1 MFQPAFGFALMLCL
15 AGASS
20 SALPA
25 QSAPQ
30 RAATLSASPSLGR
43 IDFPTSGSAAAQPH
57 FVKGVLLLHS
67 FEFDDAADAFAAARK
82 LDPSFAMAYWGEA
95 LTHTHPL
102 WRYRNREAGL
112 KVLDALAPT
121 AEARQAKSPTP
132 REKAYLRA
140 VDTLYADTD
149 HLAALRAYEQAMAR
163 VAREFPKDD
172 EAQAL
177 HAIAIL
183 ATNVERR
190 DFAVDM
196 KAAAIVEDVFL
207 RNPEHPGVLHYMI
220 HAYDNPMH
228 APLGLRAAHRY
239 AKIASGAAHALH
251 MTSHIF
257 LASGMW
263 DDAVASN
270 EASWAASAARLKAK
284 SLGIDANGFHAYLWL
299 AYAYLQQGRYADARQ
314 VIDRTL
320 ALARDSGSPRTAMH
334 YMLARAA
341 FIVETRRTDD
351 LPPPLAPKSVA
362 PIARVADLS
371 AEGLAAVHKGDADK
385 AEAILAKLK
394 QVAAQAT
401 GSEAHQHG
409 ATAPSSAA
417 APASAPAAAMPI
429 SPADRAAIDIMAQQL
444 TALVLCL
451 RGSEP
456 EALAMLT
463 KAADAE
469 DVMPYEFG
477 PPVPV
482 KPSRELLGE
491 MLLAM
496 NKPVEAQQAFAAALR
511 RAPGR
516 ALSLDGLIRAAE
528 KNGDTAAAAEAK
540 AALKANWHRAD
551 SGVQRPGT
559 H

>member
-1 MFQPAFGFALMLCL
+1 MFKHAFGLALMLCL
-15 AGASS
+15 SGASS
-20 SALPA
+20 SPTSA
-25 QSAPQ
+25 QSLP
-30 RAATLSASPSLGR
+30 SALGR
-43 IDFPTSGSAAAQPH
+43 IDFPTSGKASAQPH
-57 FVKGVLLLHS
+57 FIKGVLLLHS
-67 FEFDDAADAFAAARK
+67 FEFDDAAEAFAEARK
-82 LDPSFAMAYWGEA
+82 ADPAFAMAYWGEA

-121 AEARQAKSPTP
+121 SEARQVKAPTP

-140 VDTLYADTD
+140 VDALYAETD
-149 HLAALRAYEQAMAR
+149 HVAALRAYEQAMAR

-172 EAQAL
+172 EAATL

-228 APLGLRAAHRY
+228 APLGLRAARRY

-270 EASWAASAARLKAK
+270 EASWAASAARVKAK
-284 SLGIDANGFHAYLWL
+284 SLGVDANGFHAYLWL
-299 AYAYLQQGRYADARQ
+299 SYAYLQQGRYADARQ

-320 ALARDSGSPRTAMH
+320 ALARESGSPRTAVH

-341 FIVETRRTDD
+341 FIVETRRTQN
-351 LPPPLAPKSVA
+351 LPPALEPKSVS
-362 PIARVADLS
+362 PVARAADLS
-371 AEGLAAVHKGDADK
+371 AEGLAAVHQGDAGK

-394 QVAAQAT
+394 DAAAKVGAT

-409 ATAPSSAA
+409 ATPAAASA
-417 APASAPAAAMPI
+417 APAAGIPI
-429 SPADRAAIDIMAQQL
+429 SPADRAAIDIMTQQL
-444 TALVLCL
+444 AALATCL
-451 RGSEP
+451 RGNET
-456 EALAMLT
+456 EALALMT
-463 KAADAE
+463 KAAEAE

-477 PPVPV
+477 PPVPI

-491 MLLAM
+491 MLLSM
-496 NKPVEAQQAFAAALR
+496 DKPADAQKAFAAALR

-516 ALSLDGLIRAAE
+516 ALSLDGLAIAAE
-528 KNGDTAAAAEAK
+528 KNGDATAAADARAT
-540 AALKANWHRAD
+540 LKANWHRAD
-551 SGVQRPGT
+551 AGVQRPGT

>member
-1 MFQPAFGFALMLCL
+1 MFKHAFGLALILCL
-15 AGASS
+15 SGASS
-20 SALPA
+20 V
-25 QSAPQ
+25 
-30 RAATLSASPSLGR
+30 LSAQSLGR
-43 IDFPTSGSAAAQPH
+43 IDFPTSGKPAAQAH

-67 FEFDDAADAFAAARK
+67 FEFDDAAEAFAEARK
-82 LDPSFAMAYWGEA
+82 LDPAFAMAYWGEA

-121 AEARQAKSPTP
+121 PEARQAKASTP

-140 VDTLYADTD
+140 VDTLYAEADNV
-149 HLAALRAYEQAMAR
+149 AALRAYEQAMAR

-172 EAQAL
+172 EAATL

-228 APLGLRAAHRY
+228 APLGLRAARRY

-284 SLGIDANGFHAYLWL
+284 SLGVDANGFHAYLWL
-299 AYAYLQQGRYADARQ
+299 TYAYLQQGRYADARQ
-314 VIDRTL
+314 VVDRTL
-320 ALARDSGSPRTAMH
+320 ALARESGSPRTAFH
-334 YMLARAA
+334 YHMARAA
-341 FIVETRRTDD
+341 FIVETRRTEN
-351 LPPPLAPKSVA
+351 LPPALDAKSVA
-362 PIARVADLS
+362 PVARAADLS
-371 AEGLAAVHKGDADK
+371 AEGLAAVHQGDAAK

-394 QVAAQAT
+394 EVAAKTA

-409 ATAPSSAA
+409 ATPA
-417 APASAPAAAMPI
+417 APAVPASGMPMSA
-429 SPADRAAIDIMAQQL
+429 ADRAAIDIMTQQL
-444 TALVLCL
+444 TALVRCL
-451 RGSEP
+451 RGDET
-456 EALAMLT
+456 EALAILT
-463 KAADAE
+463 KAAEAE

-491 MLLAM
+491 MLLTM
-496 NKPVEAQQAFAAALR
+496 DKPAEAQKAFAAALR

-516 ALSLDGLIRAAE
+516 ALSLDGLARAAE
-528 KNGDTAAAAEAK
+528 KNGDAAAAADAK
-540 AALKANWHRAD
+540 ATLKANWNRAD
-551 SGVQRPGT
+551 AGVQRPGT
-559 H
+559 F

>member
-1 MFQPAFGFALMLCL
+1 MFKHAFGLALILCL
-15 AGASS
+15 SGASS
-20 SALPA
+20 V
-25 QSAPQ
+25 
-30 RAATLSASPSLGR
+30 LSAQSLGR
-43 IDFPTSGSAAAQPH
+43 IDFPTSGKPAAQAH

-67 FEFDDAADAFAAARK
+67 FEFDDAAEAFAEARK
-82 LDPSFAMAYWGEA
+82 LDPAFAMAYWGEA

-121 AEARQAKSPTP
+121 PEARQAKASTP

-140 VDTLYADTD
+140 VDTLYAEADNV
-149 HLAALRAYEQAMAR
+149 AALRAYEQAMAR

-172 EAQAL
+172 EAATL

-228 APLGLRAAHRY
+228 APLGLRAARRY

-284 SLGIDANGFHAYLWL
+284 SLGVDANGFHAYLWL
-299 AYAYLQQGRYADARQ
+299 TYAYLQQGRYADARQ
-314 VIDRTL
+314 VVDRTL
-320 ALARDSGSPRTAMH
+320 ALARESGSPRTAFH
-334 YMLARAA
+334 YHMARAA
-341 FIVETRRTDD
+341 FIVETRRTEN
-351 LPPPLAPKSVA
+351 LPPALDAKSVA
-362 PIARVADLS
+362 PVARAADLS
-371 AEGLAAVHKGDADK
+371 AEGLAAVHQGDAAK

-394 QVAAQAT
+394 EVAAKTA

-409 ATAPSSAA
+409 ATPAV
-417 APASAPAAAMPI
+417 PASGMPM
-429 SPADRAAIDIMAQQL
+429 SAADRAAIDIMTQQL
-444 TALVLCL
+444 TALVRCL
-451 RGSEP
+451 RGDET
-456 EALAMLT
+456 EALAILT
-463 KAADAE
+463 KAAEAE

-491 MLLAM
+491 MLLTM
-496 NKPVEAQQAFAAALR
+496 DKPAEAQKAFAAALR

-516 ALSLDGLIRAAE
+516 ALSLDGLARAAE
-528 KNGDTAAAAEAK
+528 KNGDAAAAADAK
-540 AALKANWHRAD
+540 ATLKANWNRAD
-551 SGVQRPGT
+551 AGVQRPGT
-559 H
+559 F

>member
-1 MFQPAFGFALMLCL
+1 MFKRAFGLALMLCL
-15 AGASS
+15 SGGAASTS
-20 SALPA
+20 FA
-25 QSAPQ
+25 QSAPP
-30 RAATLSASPSLGR
+30 ASSQLGR
-43 IDFPTSGSAAAQPH
+43 IDFPTSGKAAAQPH
-57 FVKGVLLLHS
+57 FIKGVLLLHS
-67 FEFDDAADAFAAARK
+67 FEFEDAKEAFAAARK
-82 LDPSFAMAYWGEA
+82 ADPAFAMAYWGEA

-102 WRYRNREAGL
+102 WRYRNREEGL
-112 KVLDALAPT
+112 KVLDALAPSP
-121 AEARQAKSPTP
+121 EARQAKAPTP

-140 VDTLYADTD
+140 VDTLYAEAD
-149 HLAALRAYEQAMAR
+149 HVAALRAYEQAMGR

-172 EAQAL
+172 EAQTL

-183 ATNVERR
+183 ATNAERR

-228 APLGLRAAHRY
+228 APLGLRAARRY
-239 AKIASGAAHALH
+239 AKIAAGASHALH

-270 EASWAASAARLKAK
+270 EASWAASAARVKAK
-284 SLGIDANGFHAYLWL
+284 SLGVDANGFHAYLWL

-314 VIDRTL
+314 VVDRTL
-320 ALARDSGSPRTAMH
+320 AFARESGSPRTAVH

-341 FIVETRRTDD
+341 FIVETRRTDN
-351 LPPPLAPKSVA
+351 LPPALEPKSVA
-362 PIARVADLS
+362 PVGRAADLS
-371 AEGLAAVHKGDADK
+371 AEGLAAVHQGDADK

-394 QVAAQAT
+394 EVAAKAG

-409 ATAPSSAA
+409 AAPAA
-417 APASAPAAAMPI
+417 APAASAPTMPM
-429 SPADRAAIDIMAQQL
+429 SAADRAAIDIMTQQL
-444 TALVLCL
+444 TALVRCL
-451 RGSEP
+451 RGEET
-456 EALAMLT
+456 EALALMT
-463 KAADAE
+463 KAAEAE
-469 DVMPYEFG
+469 DAMPYEFG
-477 PPVPV
+477 PPVPI

-496 NKPVEAQQAFAAALR
+496 DKPAEAQKAFAAALR

-516 ALSLDGLIRAAE
+516 ALSLDGLAIAAE
-528 KNGDTAAAAEAK
+528 KNGDAAAAAD
-540 AALKANWHRAD
+540 ARATLKANWQRAD
-551 SGVQRPGT
+551 AGIQRPGT

>member
-1 MFQPAFGFALMLCL
+1 MFKLAFGLALMLCL
-15 AGASS
+15 SGASS
-20 SALPA
+20 SPA
-25 QSAPQ
+25 SAQ
-30 RAATLSASPSLGR
+30 SLGR
-43 IDFPTSGSAAAQPH
+43 IDFPTSGKAAAQPH

-67 FEFDDAADAFAAARK
+67 FEFDDAAEAFAEARK
-82 LDPSFAMAYWGEA
+82 ADPAFAMAYWGEA

-121 AEARQAKSPTP
+121 PEARQAKAPTP

-140 VDTLYADTD
+140 VDTLYAEND
-149 HLAALRAYEQAMAR
+149 HVAALRAYEQAMAR

-172 EAQAL
+172 EAATL

-228 APLGLRAAHRY
+228 APLGLRAARRY

-263 DDAVASN
+263 DDAVAAN

-284 SLGIDANGFHAYLWL
+284 SLGVDANGFHAYLWL
-299 AYAYLQQGRYADARQ
+299 SYAYLQQGRYADARQ
-314 VIDRTL
+314 VVDRTL
-320 ALARDSGSPRTAMH
+320 ALARESGSPRTAVH

-341 FIVETRRTDD
+341 FIVETRRTEN
-351 LPPPLAPKSVA
+351 LPPALEPKSVA
-362 PIARVADLS
+362 PVARAADLS
-371 AEGLAAVHKGDADK
+371 AEGLAAVHKGDAEK

-394 QVAAQAT
+394 DVAPKATGST

-409 ATAPSSAA
+409 ATAAPVAQA
-417 APASAPAAAMPI
+417 APAVPASGMPMSA
-429 SPADRAAIDIMAQQL
+429 ADRAAIDIMTQQL
-444 TALVLCL
+444 TALVRCL
-451 RGSEP
+451 RGDET
-456 EALAMLT
+456 EALALMT
-463 KAADAE
+463 KAAEAE

-477 PPVPV
+477 PPVPI

-491 MLLAM
+491 MLLSM
-496 NKPVEAQQAFAAALR
+496 DKPAEAQKAFAAALR

-516 ALSLDGLIRAAE
+516 ALSLDGLAIAAE
-528 KNGDTAAAAEAK
+528 KNGDAAAAADAR
-540 AALKANWHRAD
+540 AALKANWRRAD
-551 SGVQRPGT
+551 AGVQRPGT